1 MNQNSMRAFAR
12 DIVAMKR
19 YILVSAILF
28 AAGIVVGSGS
38 PSLQHYLQSQIEPLI
53 GTVERLEAMENTQ
66 LWMFLFIFF
75 NNFIKAVAIVFLGAL
90 LSVIP
95 IYFLVMNGMV
105 LGFVVAMASQ
115 SGANAG
121 ALVITG
127 ILPHGI
133 LELTA
138 IIIAGAYGMKYGV
151 LIFRELAS
159 ALKGRASIHELR
171 AFHGTLK
178 RLMSFLFFAMLA
190 AAFIESTVTYF
201 LVRG

>member
-1 MNQNSMRAFAR
+1 
-12 DIVAMKR
+12 MKW
-19 YILVSAILF
+19 YILASALLF
-28 AAGIVVGSGS
+28 AAGIAVGSGN
-38 PSLQHYLQSQIEPLI
+38 PSLQNYLQSQIEPLI

-90 LSVIP
+90 LGVIP
-95 IYFLVMNGMV
+95 IYFLFANGMV
-105 LGFVVAMASQ
+105 LGFVIAMASQ
-115 SGANAG
+115 SGANA
-121 ALVITG
+121 ASLVITG

-138 IIIAGAYGMKYGV
+138 IMIAGAYGMKYGV
-151 LIFRELAS
+151 LIIRELMS
-159 ALKGRASIHELR
+159 AMRGRASVNELR

-178 RLMSFLFFAMLA
+178 RLMSFLFLAMLA